1 MRRTRKWTRVVGHAV
16 AWLPLAWLL
25 IEAGLGRLSPNP
37 IQDWTQR
44 TGRGAL
50 YLLTLSLAAT
60 PLSWLPGLK
69 GIRPWRRT
77 WGLYAFAYAVLHVYL
92 FVGVDYGW
100 RWDWLWQEILT
111 QKPFV
116 WWGASAWVILAL
128 LAATSPRWV
137 ARRLGARR
145 WKALHRGVYLAA
157 PLAVWHAAQA
167 VKGNV
172 LTLQGDITRPV
183 TVGLLVALLLLARLV
198 RRVGKRL
205 PLRRV
210 PPHPPAPETGGRP

>member
-1 MRRTRKWTRVVGHAV
+1 MARHPARWFRWLGHGIAWT
-16 AWLPLAWLL
+16 PLAWLL
-25 IEAGLGRLSPNP
+25 LEAYLGRLSPNP

-60 PLSWLPGLK
+60 PLSWHPRLRW
-69 GIRPWRRT
+69 IRPWRRT

-100 RWDWLWQEILT
+100 RWDWLWQEILS
-111 QKPFV
+111 QKPYI
-116 WWGASAWVILAL
+116 WWGLVALLILTA
-128 LAATSPRWV
+128 LAATSPKAV

-145 WKALHRGVYLAA
+145 WKALHRLVYLAA
-157 PLAVWHAAQA
+157 VLAVWHAAQA

-172 LTLQGDITRPV
+172 LALRGDIYRPV
-183 TVGLLVALLLLARLV
+183 AVGLVVGALLLARVV
-198 RRVGKRL
+198 RRGLRHRAFVRFVKKRFATS
-205 PLRRV
+205 
-210 PPHPPAPETGGRP
+210 PPP